1 MSHVTGVVIL
11 NYNNAADTI
20 ACINSLYQNTTQS
33 AYKIVVVDNGST
45 PRTTESIDRFIAGFD
60 DHALLDETMSL
71 PNSLPFIS
79 HLRLS
84 KNLGYACGNNRA
96 IELFYADKDVDRLLI
111 LNNDVLLTEDII
123 TPLNADLDS
132 LPDAAIVTPLL
143 YKSDG
148 RTIDHNCAR
157 RAPRLSEIFGLWA
170 MLYRTT
176 FGIMNRIY
184 QAQYLLPTSPA
195 DERFLRVEL
204 PSGSCMMCDKELFRK
219 IGSFDPNTFLYYEEN
234 ILWEKIRPL
243 DLHNYLDKHISCI
256 HLGAATT
263 KTKSTSSFIARS
275 LIESTRYF
283 IRRYTDAGVAYRA
296 GLELF
301 FALFRMKV
309 GIKERWSAKKQ

>member
-1 MSHVTGVVIL
+1 
-11 NYNNAADTI
+11 
-20 ACINSLYQNTTQS
+20 
-33 AYKIVVVDNGST
+33 
-45 PRTTESIDRFIAGFD
+45 
-60 DHALLDETMSL
+60 
-71 PNSLPFIS
+71 
-79 HLRLS
+79 
-84 KNLGYACGNNRA
+84 
-96 IELFYADKDVDRLLI
+96 
-111 LNNDVLLTEDII
+111 
-123 TPLNADLDS
+123 
-132 LPDAAIVTPLL
+132 
-143 YKSDG
+143 
-148 RTIDHNCAR
+148 
-157 RAPRLSEIFGLWA
+157 
-170 MLYRTT
+170 
-176 FGIMNRIY
+176 MNRIY

-243 DLHNYLDKHISCI
+243 GLHNYLDKHISCI

-275 LIESTRYF
+275 LIDSTRYF

-301 FALFRMKV
+301 FALFRMKI